1 MPNFLQDLIN
11 YISEFLPG
19 VLSALVVLIIG
30 YLIAKILKS
39 LVTKLIKKTSIDEK
53 IGNKVSNGFRLD
65 KFIGKLVYYL
75 VLVYTLIIVLGMM
88 GLTQVLDPLNDMLK
102 TFTSAIPDI
111 VKAGIIAFAGY
122 VIAKIVSE
130 AIGALSATLESYS
143 DKMGLTGAIDLSG
156 LLKKVVFLVIFIPML
171 IAAID
176 ALGIRAISEPS
187 TKMLETI
194 ISAIPMII
202 TAALIL
208 AVFYFVGTYVIN
220 ILKDLMRSAG
230 IDSLADKMG
239 ISNVM
244 GNKSLSSVLGG
255 IAFFFIMFM
264 GVITAIDKLEM
275 IGLSEILNDILG
287 ISGKVLFGLIII
299 MVGGFIA
306 SIASKAIMDTSN
318 KWMAPIIRFGILGLF
333 IAFALNTMG
342 IAGQIVNL
350 AFGLTLGAVAVA
362 FALAFGLGG
371 REPAS
376 KLLNH
381 YVDKIKDKK

>member
-1 MPNFLQDLIN
+1 MPDFLQNLIN
-11 YISEFLPG
+11 NISDFLPG
-19 VLSALVVLIIG
+19 VLSAILVLIIG
-30 YLIAKILKS
+30 YIVAKILKV
-39 LVTKLIKKTSIDEK
+39 LVTKIIKKTSIDDK
-53 IGNKVSNGFRLD
+53 IGGKVSNGFRLD
-65 KFIGKLVYYL
+65 NFIGKLVYYL

-88 GLTQVLDPLNDMLK
+88 GLDGVLDPLNDMLK
-102 TFTSAIPDI
+102 TFTSAIPNI
-111 VKAGIIAFAGY
+111 VKAGIIGFAGY
-122 VIAKIVSE
+122 VIAKVVSE
-130 AIGALSATLESYS
+130 AVGALSATLEAYS
-143 DKMGLTGAIDLSG
+143 DKMGLTGSIDLSS
-156 LLKKVVFLVIFIPML
+156 LLKKIIFLIIFIPML

-176 ALGIRAISEPS
+176 ALGIRAISEPA

-220 ILKDLMRSAG
+220 ILKELMKGAG
-230 IDSLADKMG
+230 VDSLAEKMG
-239 ISNVM
+239 IAKIM
-244 GNKSLSSVLGG
+244 GNKSLSNVLGS

-264 GVITAIDKLEM
+264 AVITALDKLEM
-275 IGLSEILNDILG
+275 ESFSDILNDILA

-306 SIASKAIMDTSN
+306 NVASKAISDTSN
-318 KWMAPIIRFGILGLF
+318 KWMAPIIKFGILGLF

-342 IAGQIVNL
+342 IAGHIVNL

-376 KLLNH
+376 KLLSH
-381 YVDKIKDKK
+381 YVDKIRNKK